1 MVKDSQ
7 KKTLT
12 FFKPRDTVSRT
23 SQIAFDLI
31 FFHFNLIAFDL
42 ILFSFQFDRFRF
54 LGDGVNDAPALKR
67 ADVGVAMGKIGS
79 EVAKQAAD
87 IVLMDDNFASIV
99 SGIEEGRLLYD
110 NLKKSICYTLSH
122 LWPEAWP
129 VIFSLIF
136 GLPTGITSL
145 QVLLKNKKFFK

>member
-1 MVKDSQ
+1 
-7 KKTLT
+7 
-12 FFKPRDTVSRT
+12 
-23 SQIAFDLI
+23 
-31 FFHFNLIAFDL
+31 
-42 ILFSFQFDRFRF
+42 
-54 LGDGVNDAPALKR
+54 
-67 ADVGVAMGKIGS
+67 MGLNGS

-99 SGIEEGRLLYD
+99 SGIEEGRLLFD
-110 NLKKSICYTLSH
+110 NLKKSIAYTLSH

-145 QVLLKNKKFFK
+145 QVKKFFFITKDSVKHAVYSTFGEPLNNFKWELVGVQIFHISVYFYYAGSEAGIKMSQQD